1 MSSDSRD
8 SDTDA
13 KAFKLRSR
21 KLFPIWKQKTIS
33 AASTKGYSK
42 YLTEDMSVKSDT
54 EIDNKEVEYIK
65 EVDDT

>member
-1 MSSDSRD
+1 MSSDSCD

-21 KLFPIWKQKTIS
+21 KLFYIWKQKTIS
-33 AASTKGYSK
+33 TASTKGYSK
-42 YLTEDMSVKSDT
+42 YLTDT